1 MGQEVPHFPGV
12 PRIQMRRLYPEMDA
26 AEHEKLV
33 KEIEKRANKGEVVR
47 IM

>member
-1 MGQEVPHFPGV
+1 MGQEVPHFPGI

-33 KEIEKRANKGEVVR
+33 KEMVR
-47 IM
+47 EMVAEMRSK